1 MTDYSTVTETPG
13 VKASA
18 EQIERLYHRYH
29 FARQFC
35 QGKDVLEAACG
46 AGQGL
51 GYLAKVARSVAGT
64 DIDEKCLAYAR
75 ETYKDRPDIVI
86 QQMDAETPLFEEG
99 SFDVIILYEA
109 IYYLEHP
116 ENFIEG
122 SYRLLRRGGSLLICS
137 VNREWTDFNPS
148 PYSNR
153 YYSAKELHDLLKAR
167 FSEVNISA
175 AFSDEPNSLKDK
187 MVSSIKRTAVAWHI
201 IPKTMKGKELLKRVF
216 FGRLTPLP
224 AEVGDGLADYTP
236 PSPISPDTPDLHHK
250 VIYAVAI
257 K

>member
-29 FARQFC
+29 FAQQYC
-35 QGKDVLEAACG
+35 QGKDILEAACG

-51 GYLAKVARSVAGT
+51 GYIAKVAKSVAGT

-75 ETYKDRPDIVI
+75 KTYANRPAIVI
-86 QQMDAETPLFEEG
+86 QQMDAESTSFEDD
-99 SFDVIILYEA
+99 SFDVVILYEA

-116 ENFIEG
+116 ENFIDN
-122 SYRLLRRGGSLLICS
+122 SYRMLRKGGVLLICS

-148 PYSNR
+148 PYSKK
-153 YYSAKELHDLLKAR
+153 YYSAKELYDLLRAR
-167 FSEVNISA
+167 FAEVQISA
-175 AFSDEPNSLKDK
+175 AFSDEPDSLKEK
-187 MVSSIKRTAVAWHI
+187 IVSSIKRTAVALHI

-216 FGRLTPLP
+216 FGRLAPLP
-224 AEVGDGLADYTP
+224 AEVSEGMADYIP
-236 PSPISPDTPDLHHK
+236 PSPVQLNTPDLHNK
-250 VIYAVAI
+250 VIYAVAT

>member
-29 FARQFC
+29 FAQQYC

-51 GYLAKVARSVAGT
+51 GYMATVAKSITGT

-75 ETYKDRPDIVI
+75 KTYVDRPDIVI
-86 QQMDAETPLFEEG
+86 QQMDAESTSFEDG
-99 SFDVIILYEA
+99 SFDVVILYEA

-116 ENFIEG
+116 DIFVGNC
-122 SYRLLRRGGSLLICS
+122 YRMLRKGGVLLICS

-148 PYSNR
+148 PYSKR
-153 YYSAKELHDLLKAR
+153 YYSAKELHDLLRAR
-167 FSEVNISA
+167 FADVQISA
-175 AFSDEPNSLKDK
+175 VFSDEPDSLKEK
-187 MVSSIKRTAVAWHI
+187 IVSLIKRTAVALHI

-216 FGRLTPLP
+216 FGRLAPLP
-224 AEVGDGLADYTP
+224 AEVREGMASYTP
-236 PSPISPDTPDLHHK
+236 PSPLRLDAPDLHHK
-250 VIYAVAI
+250 VIYAVAT

>member
-1 MTDYSTVTETPG
+1 VTDYLAVTETPG

-29 FARQFC
+29 FARQYC
-35 QGKDVLEAACG
+35 HGKDVLEAACG

-51 GYLAKVARSVAGT
+51 GYLAKVAKSVAGT

-75 ETYKDRPDIVI
+75 KTYADRPAIVL
-86 QQMDAETPLFEEG
+86 QQRDAESTSFEDG
-99 SFDVIILYEA
+99 SLDVVILYEA

-116 ENFIEG
+116 EKFIDNG
-122 SYRLLRRGGSLLICS
+122 YRMLRPGGVLIICS

-148 PYSNR
+148 PYSKR
-153 YYSAKELHDLLKAR
+153 YYSAKELYDLLKTR
-167 FSEVNISA
+167 FANVQLSA
-175 AFSDEPNSLKDK
+175 AFSDESGSLKEK
-187 MVSSIKRTAVAWHI
+187 IISSIKRAAVTLHI

-216 FGRLTPLP
+216 FGRLVPLP
-224 AEVGDGLADYTP
+224 AEVREDMTDYTP
-236 PSPISPDTPDLHHK
+236 PSLVRLDTPDMHHK
-250 VIYAVAI
+250 VIYAAAT

>member
-1 MTDYSTVTETPG
+1 MTDYSSVTETPG

-51 GYLAKVARSVAGT
+51 GYIAKVAKSVAGA

-75 ETYKDRPDIVI
+75 ETYADRPAIVI
-86 QQMDAETPLFEEG
+86 QQMDAESTPFEEG
-99 SFDVIILYEA
+99 SFDVVILYEA

-116 ENFIEG
+116 DIFVANC
-122 SYRLLRRGGSLLICS
+122 YRMLRKGGVLLICS
-137 VNREWTDFNPS
+137 VNREWTEFNPS
-148 PYSNR
+148 PYSKK
-153 YYSAKELHDLLKAR
+153 YYSAKELSDLLKTR
-167 FSEVNISA
+167 FANVQLSA
-175 AFSDEPNSLKDK
+175 AFSDEPGSLKEK
-187 MVSSIKRTAVAWHI
+187 IVSSIKRKAVALHL
-201 IPKTMKGKELLKRVF
+201 IPQTMKGKELLKRVF
-216 FGRLTPLP
+216 FGRLSPLP
-224 AEVGDGLADYTP
+224 AEVREDMAAYMP
-236 PSPISPDTPDLHHK
+236 PVPLRLHVPDQHHK